1 MVDILFYQN
10 YVAAGD
16 IVAIILCVVSYFLL
30 GSAYTVRKRN
40 LQIFKIGNLLILISA
55 SASIIYHQLI
65 LDLTP
70 EKVFWVYLFRSITYI
85 GLIWTYACFCI
96 YIRNVVDM
104 KKIYVKISRF
114 SIIGVASV
122 FALWIAHTPVT
133 KMGFY
138 IDESLNVHQ
147 NYYTDPFRFAY
158 VYYTLSMLV
167 MLVVYRKKFIGKM
180 LKCIRNVMILSF
192 LLASYQDQ
200 LMQTTYLCVS
210 FMFPVITI
218 LFLYHHNSY
227 DVETGTLD
235 HHAFDAYVRDMQ
247 TKKFSMIFLSM
258 PDMTRKSWA
267 NVSMDLFRLND
278 KFLIYSC
285 TFRLRDNKMVLIYQK
300 EKNKDAKE
308 MLQSLY
314 ESFVEMHGKTRSDF
328 KIVLVDSSTK
338 LQYGDDYLEL
348 CEYVEKR
355 MQTNSIYT
363 CTVEDIINF
372 MRTRHI
378 LQELHDIYV
387 KDDLNDERV
396 KVFCQPVL
404 NTKTNVFSTAEAL
417 MRLQLPELGMVFP
430 DQFIPL
436 AEKHD
441 YIHVLSK
448 IILNK
453 TCRHIKQ
460 LEAEGYMLER
470 VSINFSIQE
479 LRLESFCN
487 DVVTIIKENGVP
499 YDKIAVE
506 LTESRN
512 EKDFHLVKSIMENLQ
527 GLGIKFYLDD
537 FGTGYSN
544 VARIIELPIDIIK
557 FDRSLTILASK
568 SDESRFMVGNFSE
581 IFKKADYQIL
591 FEGVEDEHDEMQ
603 CIDMKAM
610 YLQGYKYSKP
620 IPMEQL
626 TEFLEKA

>member
-1 MVDILFYQN
+1 
-10 YVAAGD
+10 
-16 IVAIILCVVSYFLL
+16 
-30 GSAYTVRKRN
+30 
-40 LQIFKIGNLLILISA
+40 
-55 SASIIYHQLI
+55 
-65 LDLTP
+65 
-70 EKVFWVYLFRSITYI
+70 
-85 GLIWTYACFCI
+85 
-96 YIRNVVDM
+96 
-104 KKIYVKISRF
+104 
-114 SIIGVASV
+114 
-122 FALWIAHTPVT
+122 
-133 KMGFY
+133 
-138 IDESLNVHQ
+138 
-147 NYYTDPFRFAY
+147 
-158 VYYTLSMLV
+158 
-167 MLVVYRKKFIGKM
+167 
-180 LKCIRNVMILSF
+180 
-192 LLASYQDQ
+192 
-200 LMQTTYLCVS
+200 
-210 FMFPVITI
+210 
-218 LFLYHHNSY
+218 
-227 DVETGTLD
+227 
-235 HHAFDAYVRDMQ
+235 
-247 TKKFSMIFLSM
+247 
-258 PDMTRKSWA
+258 
-267 NVSMDLFRLND
+267 
-278 KFLIYSC
+278 
-285 TFRLRDNKMVLIYQK
+285 
-300 EKNKDAKE
+300 
-308 MLQSLY
+308 
-314 ESFVEMHGKTRSDF
+314 
-328 KIVLVDSSTK
+328 
-338 LQYGDDYLEL
+338 
-348 CEYVEKR
+348 
-355 MQTNSIYT
+355 
-363 CTVEDIINF
+363 
-372 MRTRHI
+372 
-378 LQELHDIYV
+378 
-387 KDDLNDERV
+387 
-396 KVFCQPVL
+396 
-404 NTKTNVFSTAEAL
+404 

-568 SDESRFMVGNFSE
+568 NDESRFMVGNFSE